1 MGCETMELLQLK
13 YFKTV
18 AELGKISAAAEALY
32 ISTPALST
40 SISRLER
47 ELGVQLFDRYAKR
60 IELNRQGEIFLRYVN
75 QMFDVLECAKTE
87 VQKSAM
93 QQRQHIWIATTTTNL
108 WMDLITEFS
117 QAFSQY
123 TLSCTNLSLN
133 KLSLGFL
140 SAQYAFLLAA
150 EDDIPSSFAGEL
162 DSILLFEDRPTV
174 MVHPAHPFASRSS
187 VDIHELNGQTVFLPM
202 QGTAQY
208 ERLVKLFDVNGVA
221 FPNATSCSYQFYRNI
236 VEEQLGIAFSTE
248 RIGRSDQSK
257 ICYIPIDNICPPWK
271 MKIYWRKNRPLTEDE
286 TIFQSFAADFY
297 HTNRAQG

>member
-1 MGCETMELLQLK
+1 MELLQLK

-18 AELGKISAAAEALY
+18 AELGKISVAAEALY

-40 SISRLER
+40 SISRLEK
-47 ELGVQLFDRYAKR
+47 ELGVQLFDRFAKR
-60 IELNRQGEIFLRYVN
+60 IELNHQGRIFLRYVN

-87 VQKSAM
+87 LRQSVL
-93 QQRQHIWIATTTTNL
+93 QQRRHIWIATTTSNL

-117 QAFSQY
+117 QTYPQY

-150 EDDIPSSFAGEL
+150 EDDIPSSYTDEL

-174 MVHPAHPFASRSS
+174 MVHPAHPFASKTS
-187 VDIHELNGQTVFLPM
+187 VDIHELTKQTLFLPM

-208 ERLVKLFDVNGVA
+208 ERLVKMFDANGVA
-221 FPNATSCSYQFYRNI
+221 FPSATSCSYQFYRNI
-236 VEEQLGIAFSTE
+236 VEEQMGIAFSTE
-248 RIGRSDQSK
+248 RTGRIDRSN
-257 ICYIPIDNICPPWK
+257 IRYIPIDNICPHWK
-271 MKIYWRKNRPLTEDE
+271 MRLYWRKNRPLTEDE
-286 TIFQSFAADFY
+286 TTFKSFAEEFY
-297 HTNRAQG
+297 HINQMLE